1 MGEEKSN
8 VVITEEGA
16 LSVKKLTFWEAAMI
30 IVGANIG
37 AGILG
42 LAYSS
47 RKAGWPILLMWLI
60 IAGVFTT
67 VSMLYVAETTLRTK
81 KPMQLPGLAER
92 YVGKLGAVLVFIS
105 VCANSIGCM
114 ISYTSGSGEILAELL
129 GISPTL
135 GSLIFT
141 VPAVVVVWLGL
152 KATGL
157 AEKFISTGMIVL
169 LAVIIGVSFLSGKAD
184 ISQAIYTNWTYA
196 VPVFNVA
203 IFCYI
208 AQYAVPELARG
219 LRHNARALPKA
230 VTIGMLITASTNP
243 FYSELVRGV
252 ERSCF
257 ERGYS
262 LVLCN
267 TEGDEQRMNRN
278 LETLMQKR
286 VDGLLLLCTETHQPS
301 PEIMQRYP
309 SVPTVMMDWAPFDG
323 DSDLIQDNSLL
334 GGDMATQYLIDQG
347 HSRIACIAGPL
358 DKTPARL
365 RLEGYHAAMA
375 RCGLPVAEGYVVT
388 SDFEFGGGFSAMQQL
403 LALPQRPQ
411 AVFVGNDAMAV
422 GAYQALYQAGLQI
435 PQDMALVGYDDIELA
450 RYMTP
455 PLTTIHQPKDEL
467 GELAIDV
474 LIHRM
479 ADPQQKQQRVQLT
492 PELVVRGSA

>member
-230 VTIGMLITASTNP
+230 VTIGMLITGILLALVPLAVISLTGPDNVTEVATLAWGQALGSWAMFVANIFALCAMMTSYWAVGGSMPDLAGMCGSASIHFGLQRLGQLCRRHLP
-243 FYSELVRGV
+243 GWDLRWCHYVHSACADGKQCPEKRRHGAALEVR
-252 ERSCF
+252 
-257 ERGYS
+257 
-262 LVLCN
+262 LVLCAV
-267 TEGDEQRMNRN
+267 GP
-278 LETLMQKR
+278 
-286 VDGLLLLCTETHQPS
+286 GAHHHALLCGS
-301 PEIMQRYP
+301 PLCGFG
-309 SVPTVMMDWAPFDG
+309 S
-323 DSDLIQDNSLL
+323 
-334 GGDMATQYLIDQG
+334 GGD
-347 HSRIACIAGPL
+347 
-358 DKTPARL
+358 PAL
-365 RLEGYHAAMA
+365 RLVKEGGKCNACH
-375 RCGLPVAEGYVVT
+375 
-388 SDFEFGGGFSAMQQL
+388 S
-403 LALPQRPQ
+403 
-411 AVFVGNDAMAV
+411 
-422 GAYQALYQAGLQI
+422 
-435 PQDMALVGYDDIELA
+435 
-450 RYMTP
+450 
-455 PLTTIHQPKDEL
+455 
-467 GELAIDV
+467 
-474 LIHRM
+474 
-479 ADPQQKQQRVQLT
+479 
-492 PELVVRGSA
+492 

>member
-8 VVITEEGA
+8 VVITEDGA

-157 AEKFISTGMIVL
+157 AEKFISTGRIVL

-230 VTIGMLITASTNP
+230 VTIGMLIT
-243 FYSELVRGV
+243 G
-252 ERSCF
+252 
-257 ERGYS
+257 
-262 LVLCN
+262 
-267 TEGDEQRMNRN
+267 
-278 LETLMQKR
+278 
-286 VDGLLLLCTETHQPS
+286 
-301 PEIMQRYP
+301 I
-309 SVPTVMMDWAPFDG
+309 
-323 DSDLIQDNSLL
+323 
-334 GGDMATQYLIDQG
+334 
-347 HSRIACIAGPL
+347 
-358 DKTPARL
+358 
-365 RLEGYHAAMA
+365 
-375 RCGLPVAEGYVVT
+375 
-388 SDFEFGGGFSAMQQL
+388 L
-403 LALPQRPQ
+403 LALVPLAVISLTGPDNVTEVATLAWGQ
-411 AVFVGNDAMAV
+411 ALGSWAMFVANIFALCAMMTSYWAV
-422 GAYQALYQAGLQI
+422 GGSMLTNIVDMFKFKSENHVPTRLISLACVALPPFILAYSGLVSFVDAIYLAGTFGGVIMSILPALMVNSARKNGDMEPPWKCGWYSARWVQVLIITLFCAAALYAVL
-435 PQDMALVGYDDIELA
+435 DLVGIL
-450 RYMTP
+450 P
-455 PLTTIHQPKDEL
+455 S
-467 GELAIDV
+467 GW
-474 LIHRM
+474 
-479 ADPQQKQQRVQLT
+479 
-492 PELVVRGSA
+492 

>member
-1 MGEEKSN
+1 MKD
-8 VVITEEGA
+8 VA
-16 LSVKKLTFWEAAMI
+16 
-30 IVGANIG
+30 
-37 AGILG
+37 
-42 LAYSS
+42 
-47 RKAGWPILLMWLI
+47 R
-60 IAGVFTT
+60 IAGVSTST
-67 VSMLYVAETTLRTK
+67 VSHVINKDRFVSEAITAK
-81 KPMQLPGLAER
+81 VDAAIK
-92 YVGKLGAVLVFIS
+92 
-105 VCANSIGCM
+105 
-114 ISYTSGSGEILAELL
+114 
-129 GISPTL
+129 
-135 GSLIFT
+135 SL
-141 VPAVVVVWLGL
+141 
-152 KATGL
+152 
-157 AEKFISTGMIVL
+157 
-169 LAVIIGVSFLSGKAD
+169 
-184 ISQAIYTNWTYA
+184 NYA
-196 VPVFNVA
+196 PSA
-203 IFCYI
+203 
-208 AQYAVPELARG
+208 LARS
-219 LRHNARALPKA
+219 LKLNQTR
-230 VTIGMLITASTNP
+230 TIGMLITASTNP

-252 ERSCF
+252 ERSSF

>member
-1 MGEEKSN
+1 MKD
-8 VVITEEGA
+8 VA
-16 LSVKKLTFWEAAMI
+16 
-30 IVGANIG
+30 
-37 AGILG
+37 
-42 LAYSS
+42 
-47 RKAGWPILLMWLI
+47 R
-60 IAGVFTT
+60 IAGVSTST
-67 VSMLYVAETTLRTK
+67 VSHVINKDRFVSEAITAK
-81 KPMQLPGLAER
+81 VDAAIK
-92 YVGKLGAVLVFIS
+92 
-105 VCANSIGCM
+105 
-114 ISYTSGSGEILAELL
+114 
-129 GISPTL
+129 
-135 GSLIFT
+135 SL
-141 VPAVVVVWLGL
+141 
-152 KATGL
+152 
-157 AEKFISTGMIVL
+157 
-169 LAVIIGVSFLSGKAD
+169 
-184 ISQAIYTNWTYA
+184 NYA
-196 VPVFNVA
+196 PSA
-203 IFCYI
+203 
-208 AQYAVPELARG
+208 LARS
-219 LRHNARALPKA
+219 LKLNQTR
-230 VTIGMLITASTNP
+230 TIGMLITASTNP

-365 RLEGYHAAMA
+365 RLEGYHAAM
-375 RCGLPVAEGYVVT
+375 
-388 SDFEFGGGFSAMQQL
+388 QQL

-422 GAYQALYQAGLQI
+422 GAYQALYQAGLLI